1 MKKEKI
7 LSKLNLNM
15 KDYNIELE
23 EILDKK
29 AFNVEAQ
36 NLLLSIFYKIENF
49 YSDYR
54 QVKRQVPNRDEFIQE
69 LMKIISNYCNKIEI
83 IKPRGVKKQERYS
96 INLEKGIIETFPNDL
111 ILIYALY
118 KIGQIRKIEEK
129 ALIDNAVIE
138 TLNEGNALNS
148 SEVIRDFNGWSWTN
162 MLDNLD
168 SIQYNLVF
176 QNLLLLLGY
185 EKISNIYKLKE
196 RDQIVLKLQEEI
208 EFEYGKEIGN
218 EFSRLFFSI
227 CILLK
232 SSIDEKYKK
241 EILNEEK
248 KLTEKLEKL
257 QDKTSFLSKITN
269 EKKELTNKIKE
280 IDKILNNVDLLKEE
294 YKKRNKKLSKD
305 EKIFSISNLVEIIE
319 QERNEF
325 MQDIKEYNDLIDP
338 RKFGDRKK
346 RIEQKKVFF
355 NELEIFENKKEPI
368 NQYILDIQ
376 KQFLKCFRIK
386 IEKCTLKRE
395 MIDLI
400 YEYRYYR
407 FLKYNKE
414 RRIKENRYLNRQNKE
429 IVNIIIEK
437 AEELKVLE
445 KISNNEDHNKIILEE
460 IFNTRVITLEN
471 IHIQLVEEDGK
482 NFVQY
487 YDGNVLENKKEI
499 EIGENSGIKL
509 RKKIKLFI

>member
-23 EILDKK
+23 GILDKK
-29 AFNVEAQ
+29 AFNEEAQ

-49 YSDYR
+49 YSDYK

-69 LMKIISNYCNKIEI
+69 IINMISNNCKEIEI
-83 IKPRGVKKQERYS
+83 IKPRGVKKQEKYS
-96 INLEKGIIETFPNDL
+96 INLEKKIIETFPNEL
-111 ILIYALY
+111 ILMYALY
-118 KIGQIRKIEEK
+118 KIDQIKKIEEK
-129 ALIDNAVIE
+129 ALIDNAVIDV
-138 TLNEGNALNS
+138 LNEGRTLNC
-148 SEVIRDFNGWSWTN
+148 SELIRDFNGWSWTT
-162 MLDNLD
+162 MLDKLD

-176 QNLLLLLGY
+176 QNLLLLLGH
-185 EKISNIYKLKE
+185 EEISNISKQKD
-196 RDQIVLKLQEEI
+196 RNQIILKLQKEI
-208 EFEYGKEIGN
+208 ESKYGEETGN

-241 EILNEEK
+241 EVINEKK
-248 KLTEKLEKL
+248 KLTDKLERL
-257 QDKTSFLSKITN
+257 QDKATFLSKITN
-269 EKKELTNKIKE
+269 DKKELTNKIKE

-294 YKKRNKKLSKD
+294 YEKRNAKLAKD
-305 EKIFSISNLVEIIE
+305 DKIFSISNLVEIIE
-319 QERNEF
+319 AERNEF

-338 RKFGDRKK
+338 RKFGDMKK
-346 RIEQKKVFF
+346 RIEQKQVFF
-355 NELEIFENKKEPI
+355 NKLELSENKKEPI

-376 KQFLKCFRIK
+376 KQFLKCFKIQ
-386 IEKCTLKRE
+386 IEKCILKKD

-414 RRIKENRYLNRQNKE
+414 RNIKENRYLNKQNQE
-429 IVNIIIEK
+429 ITNIIIKK

-445 KISNNEDHNKIILEE
+445 KISNNDEYNKSILEE
-460 IFNTRVITLEN
+460 IFNTRIITLEN
-471 IHIQLVEEDGK
+471 IFIQIIEEDGK
-482 NFVQY
+482 MFVQY
-487 YDGNVLENKKEI
+487 FDGNILESKKEI
-499 EIGENSGIKL
+499 DIKENSVKL
-509 RKKIKLFI
+509 RKKLKLFI

>member
-15 KDYNIELE
+15 KDYNTKLE

-29 AFNVEAQ
+29 AFDVEAQ

-54 QVKRQVPNRDEFIQE
+54 RVKRQVPNRDEFIQN
-69 LMKIISNYCNKIEI
+69 LMKIISKYCNKIEI
-83 IKPRGVKKQERYS
+83 IKPRGVKKQEKYS
-96 INLEKGIIETFPNDL
+96 INLDKGIVETFPNDL

-118 KIGQIRKIEEK
+118 KVGQIRKIEEK
-129 ALIDNAVIE
+129 VLIDNAVIDV
-138 TLNEGNALNS
+138 LNEGNSLNC
-148 SEVIRDFNGWSWTN
+148 SEVIRDFNGWSWNN
-162 MLDNLD
+162 MLDNLNF
-168 SIQYNLVF
+168 IQYNLVF

-185 EKISNIYKLKE
+185 EKISNIYSLK
-196 RDQIVLKLQEEI
+196 DKNQIVLKLQKEI
-208 EFEYGKEIGN
+208 ESEYGEEKGN

-232 SSIDEKYKK
+232 SSVDGKYKK
-241 EILNEEK
+241 EILNEKK

-257 QDKTSFLSKITN
+257 QDKTGFLSKITN
-269 EKKELTNKIKE
+269 DKKELTNEIKE

-294 YKKRNKKLSKD
+294 YEKRNKVLSKN

-319 QERNEF
+319 EERSEL

-338 RKFGDRKK
+338 RKFGDMKK
-346 RIEQKKVFF
+346 RIEQKQAFF
-355 NELEIFENKKEPI
+355 SELEIFENKKEHI

-386 IEKCTLKRE
+386 LEKCTLKKE

-414 RRIKENRYLNRQNKE
+414 RKIKENRYLNRQNQE
-429 IVNIIIEK
+429 IVNVIIK
-437 AEELKVLE
+437 RAEELKVLE
-445 KISNNEDHNKIILEE
+445 KISNNEEYNKTILEE

-471 IHIQLVEEDGK
+471 IHIQLMEEDGK
-482 NFVQY
+482 KFVQY

-499 EIGENSGIKL
+499 EIVENSGVKL
-509 RKKIKLFI
+509 KKKIKLFI

>member
-29 AFNVEAQ
+29 AFNVEVQ
-36 NLLLSIFYKIENF
+36 NLLLSMFYKIENF
-49 YSDYR
+49 YSDYK

-69 LMKIISNYCNKIEI
+69 LIKTISNNCKEIEV
-83 IKPRGVKKQERYS
+83 IKPKGIKKQEKYS
-96 INLEKGIIETFPNDL
+96 VNSSKGIIETFPNEL

-118 KIGQIRKIEEK
+118 KIDQIKSIEEK
-129 ALIDNAVIE
+129 ALINNAVIDV
-138 TLNEGNALNS
+138 LNEGRTLNC
-148 SEVIRDFNGWSWTN
+148 SELVRDFNGWSWTT
-162 MLDNLD
+162 MLDKLD

-185 EKISNIYKLKE
+185 EKISYISKLSDKN
-196 RDQIVLKLQEEI
+196 QIALNLQKEI
-208 EFEYGKEIGN
+208 ESKYGEENGN

-232 SSIDEKYKK
+232 SSMDEKYKK
-241 EILNEEK
+241 EVLNEKK
-248 KLTEKLEKL
+248 KLTDKLEML
-257 QDKTSFLSKITN
+257 QDKARFLSRITN
-269 EKKELTNKIKE
+269 DKKELTNKIKE

-305 EKIFSISNLVEIIE
+305 EQIFSISNFVDIIE
-319 QERNEF
+319 SERMEF
-325 MQDIKEYNDLIDP
+325 IQDIKEYNDLIDP
-338 RKFGDRKK
+338 RKFGDMKK
-346 RIEQKKVFF
+346 QIEQKQVFF
-355 NELEIFENKKEPI
+355 NKLDLFENKKEPI

-376 KQFLKCFRIK
+376 KQFLKCFK
-386 IEKCTLKRE
+386 IQVEKCALKKD

-414 RRIKENRYLNRQNKE
+414 KNIKENRYLNKLNQD
-429 IVNIIIEK
+429 IIDSIIKK

-445 KISNNEDHNKIILEE
+445 NISSNKEYNKIVLEE
-460 IFNTRVITLEN
+460 IFNTRIITLEN
-471 IHIQLVEEDGK
+471 ISVQIIQEDGK
-482 NFVQY
+482 MLVQY
-487 YDGNVLENKKEI
+487 FDGNILESKKEI
-499 EIGENSGIKL
+499 QIKDNSIKL
-509 RKKIKLFI
+509 RKKIKLFV